1 MDALQWMGAVRMR
14 VQTADKNIH
23 TSPVHQSTSCEAK
36 SCMFGRNKSTIKTCL
51 TSNHHLLVHNP
62 YYASSSV
69 KSSSP
74 VVSHQIH
81 PHICLELF
89 WLVNRAWSVQISLL
103 IQTRPLIH
111 WRKQCYGG
119 STLKCLRMDLFL
131 TNTQLLVS
139 RDVNWWTGVDYC
151 AVFISCLDSYSDGTH
166 SLQTIHCWTSDVML
180 RFSKSVLIKEPKTS
194 KSWVTWGWLNL
205 QQIFIFGQT
214 ILWYPLTFLGTDNV
228 HNSSVDY

>member
-14 VQTADKNIH
+14 IQTADKNIH
-23 TSPVHQSTSCEAK
+23 TSPVHQSTSCETET
-36 SCMFGRNKSTIKTCL
+36 CMFGRNKSTIKTCL

-89 WLVNRAWSVQISLL
+89 LVVNRAWSVQISLL
-103 IQTRPLIH
+103 IQTRPFIH
-111 WRKQCYGG
+111 WRKWYHWG

-131 TNTQLLVS
+131 TNTQLLAS
-139 RDVNWWTGVDYC
+139 WDVNWWTGVVWIIVMFLS
-151 AVFISCLDSYSDGTH
+151 AVWTLILTAP
-166 SLQTIHCWTSDVML
+166 IHCRGSIGEQVMECYVSPNL
-180 RFSKSVLIKEPKTS
+180 FWLKNQKTS
-194 KSWVTWGWLNL
+194 KSWVTWGWLNF
-205 QQIFIFGQT
+205 QQIVIFGQT
-214 ILWYPLTFLGTDNV
+214 FPLSTYIFGNW
-228 HNSSVDY
+228 